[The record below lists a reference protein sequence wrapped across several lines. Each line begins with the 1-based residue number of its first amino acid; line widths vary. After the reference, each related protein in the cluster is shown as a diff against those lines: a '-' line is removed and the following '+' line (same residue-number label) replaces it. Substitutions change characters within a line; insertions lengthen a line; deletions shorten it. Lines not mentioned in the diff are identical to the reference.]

1 MLFFSRAGT
10 KFWAVSKIYTVNQ
23 GEMKVIRCYEHV
35 QKYEAMDWT
44 SQNSIKSIFCYKIA
58 ISWNSGLKLS
68 ELVNFNSINDIA
80 SSKWENLHLK
90 QRNDKK
96 VTLLLFYPMCEM

>member
-1 MLFFSRAGT
+1 MITIEAYRVCIGSFAFSAHCNISS
-10 KFWAVSKIYTVNQ
+10 V
-23 GEMKVIRCYEHV
+23 EHV

-68 ELVNFNSINDIA
+68 ELVNLNSINDIA

-96 VTLLLFYPMCEM
+96 VTSLLFYPMCEM